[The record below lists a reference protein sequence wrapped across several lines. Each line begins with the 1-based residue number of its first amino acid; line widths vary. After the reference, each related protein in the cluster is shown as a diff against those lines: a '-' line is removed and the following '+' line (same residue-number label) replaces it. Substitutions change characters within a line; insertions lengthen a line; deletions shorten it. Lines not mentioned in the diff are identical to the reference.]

1 MSIEEAR
8 RRLQAYRALS
18 NGVRLNAFLEIS
30 RRPGVSFNSLS
41 RKIGVE
47 RGLLAYH
54 LAVLKAAGI
63 VKVSYERRSRQ
74 TSKYE
79 LTPEG
84 EKLAQEL
91 CSGGRR
97 TSRLKKLV
105 NK

>member
-8 RRLQAYRALS
+8 RRLQAYRALG

-97 TSRLKKLV
+97 TSRLKKRV

>member
-1 MSIEEAR
+1 MR
-8 RRLQAYRALS
+8 RRLQAYRALG

-97 TSRLKKLV
+97 TSRLKKRV